1 MPRPIAALSARLLAR
16 LPARSVLSSPL
27 SVACASI
34 LAFAALAGVAG
45 CEASPPA
52 VAEGRPPATA
62 ATGDPLAGDP
72 AGNPLV
78 GIQRADGA
86 ALAGVVAEV
95 LPTGGY
101 TYFRLTD
108 GGWAV
113 VMGPGPAV
121 GQRVEA
127 RVFARKA
134 DFRSRRLDRTF
145 AELAFVDLS
154 PAAGG

>member
-1 MPRPIAALSARLLAR
+1 MSRLIAALSTH
-16 LPARSVLSSPL
+16 LPARLDLASPL

-62 ATGDPLAGDP
+62 ATGDPLSGDPP
-72 AGNPLV
+72 AGNPLA
-78 GIQRADGA
+78 GIQRADGE

-154 PAAGG
+154 PTAGG